1 MDRTASKEAGN
12 GNGLEGRKRVFGKG
26 RNKKDGEAGAVT
38 VFLIL
43 ILAVMFGF
51 IAVFIDYARIAA
63 LHVQTERLA
72 HAAVRS
78 VMSAYDPALQKEYG
92 LFAYGE
98 SSGEQVMAKVLNDS
112 VKRTPRAGSL
122 PLMNTKLDSS
132 SLQLERELGKYPI
145 FNEQI
150 REEMKYKAPVD
161 FTFEVLEKL
170 KPLSQNMKEASH
182 TVDLLKRLQKL
193 YDKREAKLDDM
204 LDKQRQA
211 GAHMET
217 VRKRIIKQ
225 RGVYMPNLYIW
236 DPLEVVADIASQYK
250 HYVHVYE
257 DNQQSVDDVKIMQ
270 MQKYTRKAGSALDHL
285 QQAMA
290 QAGEEHDK
298 LLLEA
303 KEPLNEARQI
313 NEEMRKVI
321 AQYKQ
326 RAANAGYDE
335 VSAAPTPSGGG
346 SISDPAVGSARQRAE
361 DLLIPDKE
369 FKQWEEAIEQQRT
382 VINTVNNRLTGMI
395 RTLSYYSD
403 PFLNADMLKQEV
415 ASTLKEVDKYLNAYV
430 WPGNAN
436 LLDGEAKVMDT
447 RRGPDKE
454 RKEMEKKAKNKL
466 KQAYQVIEM
475 LSKGT
480 QSAEQFKE
488 LEQYYDESISF
499 NQSASSASVSADLSY
514 DTYEA
519 AGASMDSM
527 DGLYGAASGLLTQLG
542 DEFYQNEY
550 ALSYFHHVDFSRF
563 GGLAS
568 SGGNAAQILGDQLEL
583 NNQEVEYILYGFH
596 NPTGNLASAYGEI
609 FAMRLAIRTM
619 EGLVKNSS
627 KGNPLVVLAAALLY
641 GVEKAIEDMNMLAQ
655 KGYVPLSDFL
665 KFRMTYKDHLR
676 LFLMLHSNNERKMSR
691 MLALIRLNTDVNPA
705 ERQTYARGEVRNG
718 MQLWF
723 LPGVMKM
730 LGTASKKGESIE
742 GSVYYVTK
750 TAHFSY

>member
-1 MDRTASKEAGN
+1 M
-12 GNGLEGRKRVFGKG
+12 FGKG
-26 RNKKDGEAGAVT
+26 HNIKDGESGAVT

-63 LHVQTERLA
+63 LHVQTERLT

-78 VMSAYDPALQKEYG
+78 VMSAYDPTLQQEYG

-98 SSGEQVMAKVLNDS
+98 GGGEQIMVKVLNDS
-112 VKRTPRAGSL
+112 ARRTARAETL
-122 PLMNTKLDSS
+122 PLMNMKLDSS
-132 SLQLERELGKYPI
+132 SLQMERELGKYAI

-193 YDKREAKLDDM
+193 YDRREAKLDDM
-204 LDKQRQA
+204 LEKQRKA
-211 GAHMET
+211 GAYMEE

-225 RGVYMPNLYIW
+225 RGTYMPNQYIW
-236 DPLEVVADIASQYK
+236 DPLEVVADIAAQYK

-257 DNQQSVDDVKIMQ
+257 DNKKSVDDVKIMQ
-270 MQKYTRKAGSALDHL
+270 MEKYARRARAALDRL
-285 QQAMA
+285 RQIMV

-303 KEPLNEARQI
+303 KEPLNEAQQI

-335 VSAAPTPSGGG
+335 VSAAPTPSGAG
-346 SISDPAVGSARQRAE
+346 SNADPSVGSARQKAE

-369 FKQWEEAIEQQRT
+369 FEQWEAEIEKQRT
-382 VINTVNNRLTGMI
+382 SINTANNKITSMM
-395 RTLSYYSD
+395 RTLSFYTD

-415 ASTLKEVDKYLNAYV
+415 ASTLKEIDKYLSAYA
-430 WPGNAN
+430 WTGPAN
-436 LLDGEAKVMDT
+436 VLDGEAQMMDT

-454 RKEMEKKAKNKL
+454 RKKMEKEAKNKL
-466 KQAYQVIEM
+466 KQAYRIIEV
-475 LSKGT
+475 LSKGK
-480 QSAEQFKE
+480 QSAEQFQN
-488 LEQYYDESISF
+488 LERYYNESISF
-499 NQSASSASVSADLSY
+499 NQSTSSPSVSADLPY
-514 DTYEA
+514 DTYDA

-527 DGLYGAASGLLTQLG
+527 DGLYGSASNLLTQLG

-563 GGLAS
+563 GSLAG
-568 SGGNAAQILGDQLEL
+568 SGGNVGNAAQILGDQLEV

-641 GVEKAIEDMNMLAQ
+641 GVEKAIEDMIMLAQ
-655 KGYVPLSDFL
+655 KGDVPLSDFL

-705 ERQTYARGEVRNG
+705 ERQTYATGEVRNG
-718 MQLWF
+718 MRLWF

-730 LGTASKKGESIE
+730 LGTASKEGESIK

>member
-1 MDRTASKEAGN
+1 M
-12 GNGLEGRKRVFGKG
+12 FGKG
-26 RNKKDGEAGAVT
+26 HNTKDRESGAVT

-63 LHVQTERLA
+63 LHVQTERLT

-78 VMSAYDPALQKEYG
+78 VMSAYDPTLQQEYG

-98 SSGEQVMAKVLNDS
+98 GGGEQIMVKVLNDS
-112 VKRTPRAGSL
+112 ARRTAHADTL

-132 SLQLERELGKYPI
+132 SLQMERELGKYAI

-193 YDKREAKLDDM
+193 YDRREAQLDDM
-204 LDKQRQA
+204 LEKQRKA
-211 GAHMET
+211 GAYMEE

-225 RGVYMPNLYIW
+225 RGTYMPSQYIW
-236 DPLEVVADIASQYK
+236 DPLEVVADIAAQYK

-257 DNQQSVDDVKIMQ
+257 DNKKSVDDVKIMQ
-270 MQKYTRKAGSALDHL
+270 MEKYARRARAALDRL
-285 QQAMA
+285 RQIMV

-335 VSAAPTPSGGG
+335 VSAAPTPSGAG
-346 SISDPAVGSARQRAE
+346 SNADPSVGSARQKAE

-369 FKQWEEAIEQQRT
+369 FEQWEAEIEKQRT
-382 VINTVNNRLTGMI
+382 STNTANNRITSMMH
-395 RTLSYYSD
+395 TLSFYTD

-415 ASTLKEVDKYLNAYV
+415 ASTLKEIDKYLNAYA
-430 WPGNAN
+430 WAGPAN
-436 LLDGEAKVMDT
+436 VLDGEVKMMDT

-454 RKEMEKKAKNKL
+454 RKKMEKEAKNKL
-466 KQAYQVIEM
+466 KQAYRIIEV
-475 LSKGT
+475 LSKGK
-480 QSAEQFKE
+480 EQFQN
-488 LEQYYDESISF
+488 LERYYNESISF
-499 NQSASSASVSADLSY
+499 NQSTSSSSVSADLPY
-514 DTYEA
+514 DTYDA

-527 DGLYGAASGLLTQLG
+527 DGLYGSASNLLTQLG

-563 GGLAS
+563 GSLAG
-568 SGGNAAQILGDQLEL
+568 SGGNVGNASQILGDQLEV

-641 GVEKAIEDMNMLAQ
+641 GVEKAIEDMIMLAQ
-655 KGYVPLSDFL
+655 KGDVPLSDFL

-705 ERQTYARGEVRNG
+705 ERQTYATGEVKNG
-718 MQLWF
+718 MRLWF

-730 LGTASKKGESIE
+730 LGTASKEGESIK

>member
-1 MDRTASKEAGN
+1 M
-12 GNGLEGRKRVFGKG
+12 FGKG
-26 RNKKDGEAGAVT
+26 RRNAKDGESGAVT

-63 LHVQTERLA
+63 LHVQTERLT

-78 VMSAYDPALQKEYG
+78 VMSAYDPALQQDYG

-98 SSGEQVMAKVLNDS
+98 SSGEQIMVKVLNDS
-112 VKRTPRAGSL
+112 AKRTSRADTL

-132 SLQLERELGKYPI
+132 SLHMERELGKYAI

-161 FTFEVLEKL
+161 FTVEVLEKL

-193 YDKREAKLDDM
+193 YDKREARLDDM
-204 LDKQRQA
+204 LEKQREA
-211 GAHMET
+211 GAYMEE

-225 RGVYMPNLYIW
+225 RGAYIPNQYIW
-236 DPLEVVADIASQYK
+236 DSLEVVADIAAQYK

-257 DNQQSVDDVKIMQ
+257 DNKLSVDDVKIMQ
-270 MQKYTRKAGSALDHL
+270 MQEYARRARSALDRL
-285 QQAMA
+285 SQAMTKI
-290 QAGEEHDK
+290 GEEHDK
-298 LLLEA
+298 LLVEA

-313 NEEMRKVI
+313 NEEMRQVI

-335 VSAAPTPSGGG
+335 VSAAPTPSGG
-346 SISDPAVGSARQRAE
+346 SSSADPSVGSARQKAD

-369 FKQWEEAIEQQRT
+369 FDQMEATIEKQRT
-382 VINTVNNRLTGMI
+382 AIHTINNRLTSMI
-395 RTLSYYSD
+395 RTLSFYTD
-403 PFLNADMLKQEV
+403 PNLNADMFRQEV
-415 ASTLKEVDKYLNAYV
+415 ISTLKEMDKYLNAYAWSGPSNV
-430 WPGNAN
+430 
-436 LLDGEAKVMDT
+436 LDDEARAMDT

-454 RKEMEKKAKNKL
+454 RKKMEKEAKNKL
-466 KQAYQVIEM
+466 KQAYRIIEM

-480 QSAEQFKE
+480 QSAGQFQK
-488 LEQYYDESISF
+488 LEQYYNESISF
-499 NQSASSASVSADLSY
+499 NQSASSPSVSADLFY
-514 DTYEA
+514 DTYDA

-542 DEFYQNEY
+542 DEFFQNEY
-550 ALSYFHHVDFSRF
+550 ALSYFNHVDFSRF
-563 GGLAS
+563 GSLAG
-568 SGGNAAQILGDQLEL
+568 SGGSVGNASQILGDQLEL

-641 GVEKAIEDMNMLAQ
+641 GVEKAIEDMIMLAQ

-676 LFLMLHSNNERKMSR
+676 LFLMIHSNNERKMSR

-705 ERQTYARGEVRNG
+705 ERQTYARGEVKNG
-718 MQLWF
+718 MRLLF

-730 LGTASKKGESIE
+730 LGTASEEGESIK

>member
-1 MDRTASKEAGN
+1 MF
-12 GNGLEGRKRVFGKG
+12 GRG
-26 RNKKDGEAGAVT
+26 RNAKDGESGAVT

-63 LHVQTERLA
+63 LHVQTERLT

-78 VMSAYDPALQKEYG
+78 VMSAYDPTLQQDYG

-98 SSGEQVMAKVLNDS
+98 SSGEQIMVKVLNDS
-112 VKRTPRAGSL
+112 AKRTSRADTL
-122 PLMNTKLDSS
+122 PLMNMKLESS
-132 SLQLERELGKYPI
+132 SLHMERELGKYAI

-161 FTFEVLEKL
+161 FTVEVLEKL

-204 LDKQRQA
+204 LEKQREA
-211 GAHMET
+211 GAYMEE

-225 RGVYMPNLYIW
+225 RGAYIPNQYIW
-236 DPLEVVADIASQYK
+236 DSLEVVADIAAQYK

-257 DNQQSVDDVKIMQ
+257 DNKKSVDDVKIMQ
-270 MQKYTRKAGSALDHL
+270 IEKYASRARLALDRL
-285 QQAMA
+285 GQAMTKV
-290 QAGEEHDK
+290 GKEHDE
-298 LLLEA
+298 LLVEA

-313 NEEMRKVI
+313 NEEMRQVI

-335 VSAAPTPSGGG
+335 VSAAPTPSGG
-346 SISDPAVGSARQRAE
+346 SSSADPSVGSARQKAD

-369 FKQWEEAIEQQRT
+369 FDQMEATIEKQRT
-382 VINTVNNRLTGMI
+382 AIHTVNNRLTSVI
-395 RTLSYYSD
+395 RTLSFYTD
-403 PFLNADMLKQEV
+403 PNFNTDMFRQEV
-415 ASTLKEVDKYLNAYV
+415 ISTLKEMDQYLNAYAWSGPSNV
-430 WPGNAN
+430 
-436 LLDGEAKVMDT
+436 LDDEARAMDT

-454 RKEMEKKAKNKL
+454 RKKMEKEAKNKL
-466 KQAYQVIEM
+466 KQAYRIIEM

-480 QSAEQFKE
+480 QGAGQFQK

-499 NQSASSASVSADLSY
+499 NQSASSPSVSADLSY
-514 DTYEA
+514 DTYDA

-527 DGLYGAASGLLTQLG
+527 DGLYGAASGLLTQMG
-542 DEFYQNEY
+542 DEFFQNEY
-550 ALSYFHHVDFSRF
+550 ALSYFNHVDFSRF
-563 GGLAS
+563 GSLAG
-568 SGGNAAQILGDQLEL
+568 SGRSVGNAAQILGDQLEL

-641 GVEKAIEDMNMLAQ
+641 GVEKAIEDMIMLAQ

-705 ERQTYARGEVRNG
+705 ERQTYARGEVKNG
-718 MQLWF
+718 MRLLF

-730 LGTASKKGESIE
+730 LGTASEEGESIK

>member
-1 MDRTASKEAGN
+1 MF
-12 GNGLEGRKRVFGKG
+12 GRG
-26 RNKKDGEAGAVT
+26 RNAKDGESGAVT

-63 LHVQTERLA
+63 LHVQTERLT

-78 VMSAYDPALQKEYG
+78 VMSAYDPTLQQDYG

-98 SSGEQVMAKVLNDS
+98 SSGEQIMVKVLNDS
-112 VKRTPRAGSL
+112 AKRTSRADTL
-122 PLMNTKLDSS
+122 PLMNMKLESS
-132 SLQLERELGKYPI
+132 SLHMERELGKYAI

-161 FTFEVLEKL
+161 FTVEVLEKL

-204 LDKQRQA
+204 LEKQREA
-211 GAHMET
+211 GAYMEE

-225 RGVYMPNLYIW
+225 RGAYIPNQYIW
-236 DPLEVVADIASQYK
+236 DSLEVVADIAAQYK

-257 DNQQSVDDVKIMQ
+257 DNKKSVDDVKIMQ
-270 MQKYTRKAGSALDHL
+270 IEKYASRARLALDRL
-285 QQAMA
+285 GQAMTKV
-290 QAGEEHDK
+290 GKEHDE
-298 LLLEA
+298 LLVEA

-313 NEEMRKVI
+313 NEEMRQVI

-335 VSAAPTPSGGG
+335 VSAAPTPSGG
-346 SISDPAVGSARQRAE
+346 SSSADPSVGSARQKAD

-369 FKQWEEAIEQQRT
+369 FDQMETTIEKQRT
-382 VINTVNNRLTGMI
+382 AIHTVNNRLTSMI
-395 RTLSYYSD
+395 RTLSFYTD
-403 PFLNADMLKQEV
+403 PNFNTDMFRQEV
-415 ASTLKEVDKYLNAYV
+415 ISTLKEMDQYLNAYAWSGPSNV
-430 WPGNAN
+430 
-436 LLDGEAKVMDT
+436 LDDEARAMDT

-454 RKEMEKKAKNKL
+454 RKKMEKEAKNKL
-466 KQAYQVIEM
+466 KQAYRIIEM

-480 QSAEQFKE
+480 QGAGQFQK

-499 NQSASSASVSADLSY
+499 NQSASSPSVSADLSY
-514 DTYEA
+514 DTYDA

-527 DGLYGAASGLLTQLG
+527 DGLYGAASGLLTQMG
-542 DEFYQNEY
+542 DEFFQNEY
-550 ALSYFHHVDFSRF
+550 ALSYFNHVDFSRF
-563 GGLAS
+563 GSLAG
-568 SGGNAAQILGDQLEL
+568 SGRSVGNAAQILGDQLEL

-641 GVEKAIEDMNMLAQ
+641 GVEKAIEDMIMLAQ

-705 ERQTYARGEVRNG
+705 ERQTYARGEVKNG
-718 MQLWF
+718 MRLLF

-730 LGTASKKGESIE
+730 LGTASEEGESIK

>member
-1 MDRTASKEAGN
+1 M
-12 GNGLEGRKRVFGKG
+12 FGKG
-26 RNKKDGEAGAVT
+26 RNTRDRELGAVT

-63 LHVQTERLA
+63 LHVQTERLT

-78 VMSAYDPALQKEYG
+78 VMSAYDPVLQQEYG

-98 SSGEQVMAKVLNDS
+98 SDGQQIMVKVLNDS
-112 VKRTPRAGSL
+112 AKRTTRAETL

-132 SLQLERELGKYPI
+132 SLQMERELGKYSI

-193 YDKREAKLDDM
+193 YDQREAKLDDM
-204 LDKQRQA
+204 LAKQREA
-211 GAHMET
+211 GAHMEE

-225 RGVYMPNLYIW
+225 QGVYIPNQYIW
-236 DPLEVVADIASQYK
+236 DPLEVVADIAAQYK

-257 DNQQSVDDVKIMQ
+257 DNQKSVDDVKIMQ
-270 MQKYTRKAGSALDHL
+270 MEKYSRRARPALDRL
-285 QQAMA
+285 RQAMV

-298 LLLEA
+298 LLMEA

-321 AQYKQ
+321 VQYKQ

-346 SISDPAVGSARQRAE
+346 SNADPSVGSARQKAE

-369 FKQWEEAIEQQRT
+369 FEQWEVEIEKQRT
-382 VINTVNNRLTGMI
+382 AINTVNSRLTAMM
-395 RTLSYYSD
+395 RTLSFYTD

-415 ASTLKEVDKYLNAYV
+415 ASALKEMDKYLNAYLWSGATNV
-430 WPGNAN
+430 
-436 LLDGEAKVMDT
+436 LDSEARILDT

-454 RKEMEKKAKNKL
+454 RKKMEKEAKNKL
-466 KQAYQVIEM
+466 KQAYRIIEV
-475 LSKGT
+475 LSKGK
-480 QSAEQFKE
+480 QSAEQFQK
-488 LEQYYDESISF
+488 LEQYYSESIAF
-499 NQSASSASVSADLSY
+499 NQSTSGSSVTADLSY
-514 DTYEA
+514 DTYDA

-563 GGLAS
+563 GSLAG
-568 SGGNAAQILGDQLEL
+568 SGANVGNAAQVLGDQLEVS
-583 NNQEVEYILYGFH
+583 NQEVEYILYGFH

-641 GVEKAIEDMNMLAQ
+641 GVEKAIEDMIMLAQ

-705 ERQTYARGEVRNG
+705 ERPTYAEGEVKNG
-718 MQLWF
+718 MRLWF
-723 LPGVMKM
+723 LPGVMRM
-730 LGTASKKGESIE
+730 LGTASKEGESIK

>member
-1 MDRTASKEAGN
+1 M
-12 GNGLEGRKRVFGKG
+12 FGKK
-26 RNKKDGEAGAVT
+26 RNTKDRESGAVT

-63 LHVQTERLA
+63 LHVQTERLT

-78 VMSAYDPALQKEYG
+78 VMSAYDPVLQQEYG

-98 SSGEQVMAKVLNDS
+98 SDGQQIMVKVLNDS
-112 VKRTPRAGSL
+112 TKRTARAETL

-132 SLQLERELGKYPI
+132 SLQMERELGKYSI

-193 YDKREAKLDDM
+193 YDQREAKLDDM
-204 LDKQRQA
+204 LAKQREA
-211 GAHMET
+211 GARMEE

-225 RGVYMPNLYIW
+225 QGAYIPNQYIW
-236 DPLEVVADIASQYK
+236 DSLEVVADIAAQYK

-257 DNQQSVDDVKIMQ
+257 DNKKSVDDVKIMQ
-270 MQKYTRKAGSALDHL
+270 MEKYSRRARSALDRL
-285 QQAMA
+285 RQAMV

-335 VSAAPTPSGGG
+335 VSAAPTPSGEG
-346 SISDPAVGSARQRAE
+346 SNADPSVGSARQKAE

-369 FKQWEEAIEQQRT
+369 FEQWEAEIEKQRT
-382 VINTVNNRLTGMI
+382 AINTVNNRLTGMM
-395 RTLSYYSD
+395 RTLSFYTD

-415 ASTLKEVDKYLNAYV
+415 ASALKEIDKYLNAYV
-430 WPGNAN
+430 WPGAAN
-436 LLDGEAKVMDT
+436 VLDSEARMLDT

-454 RKEMEKKAKNKL
+454 RKKMEKEAKNKL
-466 KQAYQVIEM
+466 KQAYRIIEV
-475 LSKGT
+475 LSKGK
-480 QSAEQFKE
+480 QSAEQFQK
-488 LEQYYDESISF
+488 LEQYYSESIAF
-499 NQSASSASVSADLSY
+499 NQSTSGPSVTADLSY
-514 DTYEA
+514 DTYDA

-563 GGLAS
+563 GSLVG
-568 SGGNAAQILGDQLEL
+568 SGANVGNAAQVLGDQLEVS
-583 NNQEVEYILYGFH
+583 NQEVEYILYGFH

-609 FAMRLAIRTM
+609 FTMRLAIRTM

-641 GVEKAIEDMNMLAQ
+641 GVEKAIEDMIMLAQ

-676 LFLMLHSNNERKMSR
+676 LFLMLHSDNERKMSR

-705 ERQTYARGEVRNG
+705 ERQTYAKGEVKNG
-718 MQLWF
+718 MRLWF
-723 LPGVMKM
+723 LPGVMGM
-730 LGTASKKGESIE
+730 LGTASKEGESIK

>member
-1 MDRTASKEAGN
+1 M
-12 GNGLEGRKRVFGKG
+12 FGKG
-26 RNKKDGEAGAVT
+26 RNIKVSESGAVT

-78 VMSAYDPALQKEYG
+78 VMSAYDPVLQQEYG

-98 SSGEQVMAKVLNDS
+98 SGGEQIMVKVLNDS
-112 VKRTPRAGSL
+112 AKRTARAETL

-132 SLQLERELGKYPI
+132 SLQMERELGKYAI

-193 YDKREAKLDDM
+193 YDQREAGLDDM
-204 LDKQRQA
+204 LAKQREA
-211 GAHMET
+211 GARIEEI
-217 VRKRIIKQ
+217 RNRIIRQ
-225 RGVYMPNLYIW
+225 QDSDIPNQYIW
-236 DPLEVVADIASQYK
+236 DPLEVAADIAAQYK
-250 HYVHVYE
+250 HYVHVYK
-257 DNQQSVDDVKIMQ
+257 DNKKSVDDVKMMQ
-270 MQKYTRKAGSALDHL
+270 MEKYSRRAKSALDRL
-285 QQAMA
+285 RQAMV

-303 KEPLNEARQI
+303 KEPLNAARQI

-321 AQYKQ
+321 TQFKQ

-335 VSAAPTPSGGG
+335 VSAAPIPGGGG
-346 SISDPAVGSARQRAE
+346 SNADSSVGSARQKAE

-369 FKQWEEAIEQQRT
+369 FEQWGEEIEKQQTAID
-382 VINTVNNRLTGMI
+382 TVNNILERMM
-395 RTLSYYSD
+395 RTLSFYTD
-403 PFLNADMLKQEV
+403 PFLNADMLKQGV
-415 ASTLKEVDKYLNAYV
+415 ASALKEMDKYLNAYV
-430 WPGNAN
+430 WSGAAN
-436 LLDGEAKVMDT
+436 VLDSEAKMMDT

-454 RKEMEKKAKNKL
+454 RKKMEKEAKNKL
-466 KQAYQVIEM
+466 KQAYQIIEL
-475 LSKGT
+475 LSKGK
-480 QSAEQFKE
+480 QSAEKFQK
-488 LEQYYDESISF
+488 LEQYYDESIAF
-499 NQSASSASVSADLSY
+499 NQSTSSPSVSADLSY
-514 DTYEA
+514 DTYDA

-527 DGLYGAASGLLTQLG
+527 DGLYRAASDLLTQLG
-542 DEFYQNEY
+542 DEFYQNVY
-550 ALSYFHHVDFSRF
+550 ALSYYHHVDFSRF
-563 GGLAS
+563 GRLAG
-568 SGGNAAQILGDQLEL
+568 SGTNVGNAARILGDQLEV

-596 NPTGNLASAYGEI
+596 NPTGNLASAYSEI

-641 GVEKAIEDMNMLAQ
+641 GVEKAMEDMIMLAQ

-665 KFRMTYKDHLR
+665 EFRMTYKDHLR
-676 LFLMLHSNNERKMSR
+676 LFLMLHSYNERKMSR

-705 ERQTYARGEVRNG
+705 ERQTYAKGKVRNG
-718 MQLWF
+718 MRLWF

-730 LGTASKKGESIE
+730 LGTASKEGESIK

>member
-1 MDRTASKEAGN
+1 M
-12 GNGLEGRKRVFGKG
+12 FGKG
-26 RNKKDGEAGAVT
+26 RNAQDGESGAVT

-63 LHVQTERLA
+63 LHVQTERLT

-78 VMSAYDPALQKEYG
+78 VMSAYDPALQQDYG

-98 SSGEQVMAKVLNDS
+98 SSGEQIMVKVLNDS
-112 VKRTPRAGSL
+112 AKRTPRADTL

-132 SLQLERELGKYPI
+132 SLHMERELGKYAI

-161 FTFEVLEKL
+161 FTVEVLEKL

-204 LDKQRQA
+204 LEKQREA
-211 GAHMET
+211 GANMEE

-225 RGVYMPNLYIW
+225 RGAYIPNQYIW
-236 DPLEVVADIASQYK
+236 DSLEVVADIAAQYK

-257 DNQQSVDDVKIMQ
+257 DNKKSVDDVKIMQ
-270 MQKYTRKAGSALDHL
+270 MEKYARRARSALDRL
-285 QQAMA
+285 GQAMTK
-290 QAGEEHDK
+290 AGKEHDE
-298 LLLEA
+298 LLVEA

-313 NEEMRKVI
+313 NEEMRQVI

-335 VSAAPTPSGGG
+335 VSAAPTPSGG
-346 SISDPAVGSARQRAE
+346 SSSADPSVGSARQKAD

-369 FKQWEEAIEQQRT
+369 FDQMEATIEKQRT
-382 VINTVNNRLTGMI
+382 AIHTVNNRLTSMI
-395 RTLSYYSD
+395 RTLSFYTD
-403 PFLNADMLKQEV
+403 PNLNTDMFRQEV
-415 ASTLKEVDKYLNAYV
+415 ISTLKEMDQYLNVYAWSGPSNV
-430 WPGNAN
+430 LN
-436 LLDGEAKVMDT
+436 DEARAMDT

-454 RKEMEKKAKNKL
+454 RKKMEKEAKSKL
-466 KQAYQVIEM
+466 KQAYQIIEM

-480 QSAEQFKE
+480 QSAGPFQK
-488 LEQYYDESISF
+488 LEQYYNESISF
-499 NQSASSASVSADLSY
+499 NQSASSPSVSADLSY
-514 DTYEA
+514 DTYDA

-542 DEFYQNEY
+542 DEFFQNEY
-550 ALSYFHHVDFSRF
+550 ALSYFNHVDFSRF
-563 GGLAS
+563 GSLAG
-568 SGGNAAQILGDQLEL
+568 SGGRVGNTAQILGDQLEL

-627 KGNPLVVLAAALLY
+627 KGNPLVVLAAAVLY
-641 GVEKAIEDMNMLAQ
+641 GVEKAIEDMIMLAQ

-705 ERQTYARGEVRNG
+705 ERQTYARGEVKNG
-718 MQLWF
+718 MKLLF

-730 LGTASKKGESIE
+730 LGLASEEGESIK

>member
-1 MDRTASKEAGN
+1 MF
-12 GNGLEGRKRVFGKG
+12 GRG
-26 RNKKDGEAGAVT
+26 RNAKDGESGAVT

-63 LHVQTERLA
+63 LHVQTERLT

-78 VMSAYDPALQKEYG
+78 VMSAYDPTLQQDYG

-98 SSGEQVMAKVLNDS
+98 SSGEQIMVKVLNDS
-112 VKRTPRAGSL
+112 AKRTSRADTL
-122 PLMNTKLDSS
+122 PLMNMKLESS
-132 SLQLERELGKYPI
+132 SLHMERELGKYAI

-150 REEMKYKAPVD
+150 REEMKYKAPVV
-161 FTFEVLEKL
+161 FTVEVLEKL

-204 LDKQRQA
+204 LEKQREA
-211 GAHMET
+211 GAYMEE

-225 RGVYMPNLYIW
+225 RGAYIPNQYIW
-236 DPLEVVADIASQYK
+236 DSLEVVADIAAQYK

-257 DNQQSVDDVKIMQ
+257 DNKKSVDDVKIMQ
-270 MQKYTRKAGSALDHL
+270 IEKYARRARLALDRL
-285 QQAMA
+285 GQAMTKV
-290 QAGEEHDK
+290 GKEHDE
-298 LLLEA
+298 LLVEA

-313 NEEMRKVI
+313 NEEMRQVI

-335 VSAAPTPSGGG
+335 VSAAPTPSGG
-346 SISDPAVGSARQRAE
+346 SSSADPSVGSARQKAD

-369 FKQWEEAIEQQRT
+369 FDQMEATIEKQRT
-382 VINTVNNRLTGMI
+382 AIHTVNNRLTSMI
-395 RTLSYYSD
+395 RTLSFYTD
-403 PFLNADMLKQEV
+403 PNFNTDMFRQEV
-415 ASTLKEVDKYLNAYV
+415 ISTLKEMDQYLNAYAWSGPSNV
-430 WPGNAN
+430 
-436 LLDGEAKVMDT
+436 LDDEARAMDT

-454 RKEMEKKAKNKL
+454 RKKMEKEAKNKL
-466 KQAYQVIEM
+466 KQAYRIIEM

-480 QSAEQFKE
+480 QGAGQFQK

-499 NQSASSASVSADLSY
+499 NQSASSPSVSADLSY
-514 DTYEA
+514 DTYDA

-527 DGLYGAASGLLTQLG
+527 DGLYGAASGLLTQMG
-542 DEFYQNEY
+542 DEFFQNEY
-550 ALSYFHHVDFSRF
+550 ALSYFNHVDFSRF
-563 GGLAS
+563 GSLAG
-568 SGGNAAQILGDQLEL
+568 SGRSVGNAAQILGDQLEL

-641 GVEKAIEDMNMLAQ
+641 GVEKAIEDMIMLAQ

-705 ERQTYARGEVRNG
+705 ERQTYARGEVKNG
-718 MQLWF
+718 MRLLF

-730 LGTASKKGESIE
+730 LGTASEEGESIK

>member
-1 MDRTASKEAGN
+1 M
-12 GNGLEGRKRVFGKG
+12 FGK
-26 RNKKDGEAGAVT
+26 RHNTKDGESGAVT

-63 LHVQTERLA
+63 LHVQTERLT

-78 VMSAYDPALQKEYG
+78 VMSAYDPTLQQEYG

-98 SSGEQVMAKVLNDS
+98 GGGEQIMVKVLNDS
-112 VKRTPRAGSL
+112 ARRTARTETL
-122 PLMNTKLDSS
+122 PLMNMKLDSS
-132 SLQLERELGKYPI
+132 SLQMERELGKYAI

-193 YDKREAKLDDM
+193 YDRREAKLDDM
-204 LDKQRQA
+204 LEKQRKA
-211 GAHMET
+211 GAYMEE

-225 RGVYMPNLYIW
+225 RGTYMPNQYIW
-236 DPLEVVADIASQYK
+236 DPLEVVADIAAQYK

-257 DNQQSVDDVKIMQ
+257 DNKKSVDDVKIMQ
-270 MQKYTRKAGSALDHL
+270 MEKYARRARASLDRL
-285 QQAMA
+285 RQIMV

-303 KEPLNEARQI
+303 KEPLSEARQI

-335 VSAAPTPSGGG
+335 VSAAPTPSGAG
-346 SISDPAVGSARQRAE
+346 SNADPSVGSARQKAE
-361 DLLIPDKE
+361 DLLISDKE
-369 FKQWEEAIEQQRT
+369 FEQWEAEIEKQRT
-382 VINTVNNRLTGMI
+382 STNTANNRITSMM
-395 RTLSYYSD
+395 RTLSFYTD

-415 ASTLKEVDKYLNAYV
+415 ASTLKEIDKYLNAYA
-430 WPGNAN
+430 WAGPAN
-436 LLDGEAKVMDT
+436 VLDGEVKMMDT

-454 RKEMEKKAKNKL
+454 RKKMEKEAKNKL
-466 KQAYQVIEM
+466 KQAYRIIEV
-475 LSKGT
+475 LSKGK
-480 QSAEQFKE
+480 EQFQN
-488 LEQYYDESISF
+488 LERYYNESISF
-499 NQSASSASVSADLSY
+499 NQSTSSSSVSADLPY
-514 DTYEA
+514 DTYDA

-527 DGLYGAASGLLTQLG
+527 DGLYGSASNLLTQLG

-563 GGLAS
+563 GSLAG
-568 SGGNAAQILGDQLEL
+568 SGGNVGNAAQILGDQLEV

-641 GVEKAIEDMNMLAQ
+641 GVEKAIEDMIMLAQ
-655 KGYVPLSDFL
+655 KGDVPLSDFL

-705 ERQTYARGEVRNG
+705 ERQTYATGEVKNG
-718 MQLWF
+718 MRLCF

-730 LGTASKKGESIE
+730 LGTASKEGESLK

>member
-1 MDRTASKEAGN
+1 M
-12 GNGLEGRKRVFGKG
+12 FGKG
-26 RNKKDGEAGAVT
+26 RNAKDGESGAVT

-43 ILAVMFGF
+43 IMAVMFGF

-63 LHVQTERLA
+63 LHVQTERLT

-78 VMSAYDPALQKEYG
+78 VMSAYDPTLQQDYG

-98 SSGEQVMAKVLNDS
+98 SSGEEIMVKVLNDS
-112 VKRTPRAGSL
+112 AKRTPRADTL
-122 PLMNTKLDSS
+122 PLMTTKLDSS
-132 SLQLERELGKYPI
+132 SLHMERELGRYAI

-161 FTFEVLEKL
+161 FTVEVLEKL

-204 LDKQRQA
+204 LEKQREA
-211 GAHMET
+211 GAYMEE

-225 RGVYMPNLYIW
+225 RGAYIPNQYIW
-236 DPLEVVADIASQYK
+236 DSLEVVADIAAQYK

-257 DNQQSVDDVKIMQ
+257 DNKKSVDDVKIMQ
-270 MQKYTRKAGSALDHL
+270 IEKYARRARSALDRL
-285 QQAMA
+285 GQAMTNI
-290 QAGEEHDK
+290 GEEHDE
-298 LLLEA
+298 LLVEA

-313 NEEMRKVI
+313 NEEMRQVI

-335 VSAAPTPSGGG
+335 VSSAPTPSGGT
-346 SISDPAVGSARQRAE
+346 SSADPSVGSARQEAD

-369 FKQWEEAIEQQRT
+369 FDQMEATIEEQRT
-382 VINTVNNRLTGMI
+382 AIHTVNNRLTSMI
-395 RTLSYYSD
+395 RTLSFYTD
-403 PFLNADMLKQEV
+403 PNLNTDMFRQEV
-415 ASTLKEVDKYLNAYV
+415 ISTLKEMDKYLNAYAWSGPSNV
-430 WPGNAN
+430 
-436 LLDGEAKVMDT
+436 LDDEARTMDM
-447 RRGPDKE
+447 RRGSDKE
-454 RKEMEKKAKNKL
+454 RKKMEKEAKNKL
-466 KQAYQVIEM
+466 KQAYKIIEM

-480 QSAEQFKE
+480 QGAGQFQK
-488 LEQYYDESISF
+488 LEQYYNESISF
-499 NQSASSASVSADLSY
+499 NQSASSPSVSADLSY
-514 DTYEA
+514 DTYDA

-542 DEFYQNEY
+542 DEFFQNEY
-550 ALSYFHHVDFSRF
+550 ALSYFNHVNFSRF
-563 GGLAS
+563 GSLAG
-568 SGGNAAQILGDQLEL
+568 SGRSVGNAAQILGDQLEL

-641 GVEKAIEDMNMLAQ
+641 GVEKAIEDMIMLAQ

-705 ERQTYARGEVRNG
+705 ERQTYARGEVKNG
-718 MQLWF
+718 MRLLF

-730 LGTASKKGESIE
+730 LGLASEEGESIK

>member
-1 MDRTASKEAGN
+1 M
-12 GNGLEGRKRVFGKG
+12 FGKG
-26 RNKKDGEAGAVT
+26 RNTKDSELGAVT

-63 LHVQTERLA
+63 LHVQTERLT

-78 VMSAYDPALQKEYG
+78 VMSAYDPVLQQEYG

-98 SSGEQVMAKVLNDS
+98 SDGQQIMVKVLNDS
-112 VKRTPRAGSL
+112 AKRTARAQTL

-132 SLQLERELGKYPI
+132 SLQMERELGKYSI

-193 YDKREAKLDDM
+193 YDQREAKLDDM
-204 LDKQRQA
+204 LVKQREA
-211 GAHMET
+211 GARMEE

-225 RGVYMPNLYIW
+225 QGAYIPNQYIW
-236 DPLEVVADIASQYK
+236 DPLEVVADIAAQYK

-257 DNQQSVDDVKIMQ
+257 DNKKSVDDVKIMQ
-270 MQKYTRKAGSALDHL
+270 MEKYSRRAKSALDRL
-285 QQAMA
+285 RQAKV

-346 SISDPAVGSARQRAE
+346 SNADPLVGSARQKVE

-369 FKQWEEAIEQQRT
+369 FEQWEAEIEKQRAS
-382 VINTVNNRLTGMI
+382 INTVNNRLTGMM
-395 RTLSYYSD
+395 RALSFYTD
-403 PFLNADMLKQEV
+403 PFMNADMLKQEV
-415 ASTLKEVDKYLNAYV
+415 VSALKEMDKYLNAYV
-430 WPGNAN
+430 WSGAAN
-436 LLDGEAKVMDT
+436 VLDSEARMMDT

-454 RKEMEKKAKNKL
+454 RKKMEKEAKNKL
-466 KQAYQVIEM
+466 KHAYRIIEV
-475 LSKGT
+475 LSKGK
-480 QSAEQFKE
+480 QSAEQFQE
-488 LEQYYDESISF
+488 LEQYYNESIAF
-499 NQSASSASVSADLSY
+499 NQSTSSPSVTTDLSY

-550 ALSYFHHVDFSRF
+550 ALSYYHHVDFSRF
-563 GGLAS
+563 GSLAG
-568 SGGNAAQILGDQLEL
+568 SGANVGNAAQILGDQLEV

-627 KGNPLVVLAAALLY
+627 KGNPLVILAAALLY
-641 GVEKAIEDMNMLAQ
+641 GVEKAIEDMIMLAQ

-705 ERQTYARGEVRNG
+705 ERRTYAKGEVKNG
-718 MQLWF
+718 MRLWF

-730 LGTASKKGESIE
+730 LGTASKEGESIK

>member
-1 MDRTASKEAGN
+1 M
-12 GNGLEGRKRVFGKG
+12 FGKG
-26 RNKKDGEAGAVT
+26 RNTKDSESGAVT

-78 VMSAYDPALQKEYG
+78 VMSAYDPVLQQEYG

-98 SSGEQVMAKVLNDS
+98 GGGEQIMVKVLNDS
-112 VKRTPRAGSL
+112 AKRTARAQTL

-132 SLQLERELGKYPI
+132 SLQMERELGKYSI

-161 FTFEVLEKL
+161 FTLEVLEKL

-193 YDKREAKLDDM
+193 YDQREAKLDDM
-204 LDKQRQA
+204 LAKQREA
-211 GAHMET
+211 GARMEEI
-217 VRKRIIKQ
+217 RKRIIKQ
-225 RGVYMPNLYIW
+225 QGAYIPNQYIW
-236 DPLEVVADIASQYK
+236 DPLEVVADIAAQYK

-257 DNQQSVDDVKIMQ
+257 DNKKSVDDVKIMQ
-270 MQKYTRKAGSALDHL
+270 MEKYSRRARSALDRL
-285 QQAMA
+285 RQAKV
-290 QAGEEHDK
+290 QAEEEHDK

-303 KEPLNEARQI
+303 KEPLNEAQQI

-346 SISDPAVGSARQRAE
+346 SNADPLVGSARQKVG

-369 FKQWEEAIEQQRT
+369 FEQWEAEIEKQRAS
-382 VINTVNNRLTGMI
+382 INTANNRLTGMM
-395 RTLSYYSD
+395 RTLSFYTD

-415 ASTLKEVDKYLNAYV
+415 VSALKEMDKYLSAYV
-430 WPGNAN
+430 WSGAAN
-436 LLDGEAKVMDT
+436 VLDSEARMMDT

-454 RKEMEKKAKNKL
+454 RKKMEKEAKNKL
-466 KQAYQVIEM
+466 NQAYRIIEV
-475 LSKGT
+475 LSKGK
-480 QSAEQFKE
+480 QSAEQFQK
-488 LEQYYDESISF
+488 LERYYDESIAF
-499 NQSASSASVSADLSY
+499 NQSTSGSSVTADLSY
-514 DTYEA
+514 DTYDA

-527 DGLYGAASGLLTQLG
+527 DGLYRAASGLLTQLG

-550 ALSYFHHVDFSRF
+550 ALSYYHHVDFSRF
-563 GGLAS
+563 GSLAG
-568 SGGNAAQILGDQLEL
+568 SGANVGKAAQILGDQLEV

-641 GVEKAIEDMNMLAQ
+641 GVEKAIEDMIMLAQ

-705 ERQTYARGEVRNG
+705 ERQTYAKGEVKSG
-718 MQLWF
+718 MRLWF

-730 LGTASKKGESIE
+730 LGTASKEGESIK

>member
-1 MDRTASKEAGN
+1 
-12 GNGLEGRKRVFGKG
+12 VFGK
-26 RNKKDGEAGAVT
+26 RHNTKDGESGAVT

-63 LHVQTERLA
+63 LHVQTERLT

-78 VMSAYDPALQKEYG
+78 VMSAYDPTLQQEYG

-98 SSGEQVMAKVLNDS
+98 GGGEQIMVKVLNDS
-112 VKRTPRAGSL
+112 ARRTARAETL
-122 PLMNTKLDSS
+122 PLMNMKLDSS
-132 SLQLERELGKYPI
+132 SLQMERELGKYAI

-193 YDKREAKLDDM
+193 YDRREAKLDDM
-204 LDKQRQA
+204 LEKQRKA
-211 GAHMET
+211 GAYMEE

-225 RGVYMPNLYIW
+225 RGTYMPNQYIW
-236 DPLEVVADIASQYK
+236 DPLEVVADIAAQYK

-257 DNQQSVDDVKIMQ
+257 DNKKSVDDVKIMQ
-270 MQKYTRKAGSALDHL
+270 MEKYARRARAALDRL
-285 QQAMA
+285 RQIMV

-303 KEPLNEARQI
+303 KEPLSEARQI

-335 VSAAPTPSGGG
+335 VSAAPTPSGAG
-346 SISDPAVGSARQRAE
+346 SNADPSVGSARQKAE
-361 DLLIPDKE
+361 DLLISDKE
-369 FKQWEEAIEQQRT
+369 FEQWEAEIEKQRT
-382 VINTVNNRLTGMI
+382 SINTANNRITSMM
-395 RTLSYYSD
+395 RTLSFYTD

-415 ASTLKEVDKYLNAYV
+415 ASTLKEIDKYLNAYAWV
-430 WPGNAN
+430 GPAN
-436 LLDGEAKVMDT
+436 VLDGEAKMMDT

-454 RKEMEKKAKNKL
+454 RKKMEKEAKNKL
-466 KQAYQVIEM
+466 KQAYRIIEV
-475 LSKGT
+475 LSKSK
-480 QSAEQFKE
+480 QSAEQFQN
-488 LEQYYDESISF
+488 LERYYNESISF
-499 NQSASSASVSADLSY
+499 NQSTSSPSVSADLPY
-514 DTYEA
+514 DTYDA

-527 DGLYGAASGLLTQLG
+527 DGLYGSASNLLTQLG

-563 GGLAS
+563 GSLAG
-568 SGGNAAQILGDQLEL
+568 SGGNVGNSAQILGDQLEV

-641 GVEKAIEDMNMLAQ
+641 GVEKAIEDMIMLAQ
-655 KGYVPLSDFL
+655 KGDVPLSDFL

-705 ERQTYARGEVRNG
+705 ERQTYATGEVKNG
-718 MQLWF
+718 MRLWF

-730 LGTASKKGESIE
+730 LGTASKEGESIK

>member
-1 MDRTASKEAGN
+1 M
-12 GNGLEGRKRVFGKG
+12 FGKG
-26 RNKKDGEAGAVT
+26 HNTKDGESGAVT

-63 LHVQTERLA
+63 LHVQTERLT

-78 VMSAYDPALQKEYG
+78 VMSAYDPTLQQEYG

-98 SSGEQVMAKVLNDS
+98 GGGEQIMVKVLNDS
-112 VKRTPRAGSL
+112 ARRTARAETL
-122 PLMNTKLDSS
+122 PLMNMKLDSS
-132 SLQLERELGKYPI
+132 SLQMERELGKYAI

-193 YDKREAKLDDM
+193 YDRREAKLDDM
-204 LDKQRQA
+204 LEKQRKA
-211 GAHMET
+211 GAYMEE

-225 RGVYMPNLYIW
+225 SGTYMPNQYIW
-236 DPLEVVADIASQYK
+236 DPLEVVADIAAQYK

-257 DNQQSVDDVKIMQ
+257 DNKKSVDDVKIMQ
-270 MQKYTRKAGSALDHL
+270 MEKYARRARAALDRL
-285 QQAMA
+285 RQIMV

-303 KEPLNEARQI
+303 KEPLNEAQQI
-313 NEEMRKVI
+313 NEEMRKLI

-335 VSAAPTPSGGG
+335 VSAAPTPSGAC
-346 SISDPAVGSARQRAE
+346 SNADPSVGSARQKAE

-369 FKQWEEAIEQQRT
+369 FEQWEAEIEKQRT
-382 VINTVNNRLTGMI
+382 SINTANNRITSMM
-395 RTLSYYSD
+395 RMLSFYTD

-415 ASTLKEVDKYLNAYV
+415 ASTLKEIDKYLSAYA
-430 WPGNAN
+430 WTGPAN
-436 LLDGEAKVMDT
+436 VLDGEARTMDT

-454 RKEMEKKAKNKL
+454 RKKMEKEAKNKL
-466 KQAYQVIEM
+466 KQAYRIIEV
-475 LSKGT
+475 LSKGK
-480 QSAEQFKE
+480 QSAEHFRN
-488 LEQYYDESISF
+488 LEQYYNESISF
-499 NQSASSASVSADLSY
+499 NQSTSSPSVSADLPY
-514 DTYEA
+514 DTYDA

-527 DGLYGAASGLLTQLG
+527 DGLYGSASNLLTQLG

-563 GGLAS
+563 GSLAG
-568 SGGNAAQILGDQLEL
+568 SGGNVGNAAQILGDQLEV

-641 GVEKAIEDMNMLAQ
+641 GVEKAIEDMIMLAQ
-655 KGYVPLSDFL
+655 KGDVPLSDFL

-705 ERQTYARGEVRNG
+705 ERQTYATGEVKNG
-718 MQLWF
+718 MRLWF

-730 LGTASKKGESIE
+730 LGTASKEGESIK

>member
-1 MDRTASKEAGN
+1 M
-12 GNGLEGRKRVFGKG
+12 FGKG
-26 RNKKDGEAGAVT
+26 RNTKDSELGAVT

-63 LHVQTERLA
+63 LHVQTERLT

-78 VMSAYDPALQKEYG
+78 VMSAYDPVLQQEYG

-98 SSGEQVMAKVLNDS
+98 SDGQQIMDKVLNDS
-112 VKRTPRAGSL
+112 AKRTARAETL

-132 SLQLERELGKYPI
+132 SLQMERELGKYSI

-193 YDKREAKLDDM
+193 YDQREAKLDDM
-204 LDKQRQA
+204 LAKQREA
-211 GAHMET
+211 GARMEE

-225 RGVYMPNLYIW
+225 QGVYIPNQYIW
-236 DPLEVVADIASQYK
+236 DPLEVVADIAAQYK

-257 DNQQSVDDVKIMQ
+257 DNQKSVDDVKIMQ
-270 MQKYTRKAGSALDHL
+270 MEKYSRRARSALDRL
-285 QQAMA
+285 RQAMV

-303 KEPLNEARQI
+303 KEPLNETRQI

-321 AQYKQ
+321 VQYKQ

-346 SISDPAVGSARQRAE
+346 SNADPSVGSARQKAE

-369 FKQWEEAIEQQRT
+369 FEQWEVEIEKQRT
-382 VINTVNNRLTGMI
+382 AINTVNSRLTGMM
-395 RTLSYYSD
+395 RTLSFYTD

-415 ASTLKEVDKYLNAYV
+415 ASALKEMDKYLNAYV
-430 WPGNAN
+430 WSGAAN
-436 LLDGEAKVMDT
+436 VLDSEARMLDT

-454 RKEMEKKAKNKL
+454 RKKMEKEAKNKL
-466 KQAYQVIEM
+466 KQAYRIIEV
-475 LSKGT
+475 LSKGK
-480 QSAEQFKE
+480 QSAEQFQK
-488 LEQYYDESISF
+488 LEQYYSESIAF
-499 NQSASSASVSADLSY
+499 NQSTSGSSVTADLSY
-514 DTYEA
+514 DTYDA

-563 GGLAS
+563 GSLAG
-568 SGGNAAQILGDQLEL
+568 SGANVGNAAQVLGDQLEVS
-583 NNQEVEYILYGFH
+583 NQEVEYILYGFH

-641 GVEKAIEDMNMLAQ
+641 GIEKAIEDMIMLAQ

-705 ERQTYARGEVRNG
+705 ERQTYAEGEVRNG
-718 MQLWF
+718 MRLWF

-730 LGTASKKGESIE
+730 LGTASKEGESIK

>member
-1 MDRTASKEAGN
+1 M
-12 GNGLEGRKRVFGKG
+12 FGKG
-26 RNKKDGEAGAVT
+26 HNTKDGESGAVT

-63 LHVQTERLA
+63 LHVQTERLT

-78 VMSAYDPALQKEYG
+78 VMSAYDPTLQQEYG

-98 SSGEQVMAKVLNDS
+98 GGGEQIMVKVLNDS
-112 VKRTPRAGSL
+112 ARRTARAETL
-122 PLMNTKLDSS
+122 PLMNMKLDSS
-132 SLQLERELGKYPI
+132 SLHMERELGKYAI

-150 REEMKYKAPVD
+150 REEMKYKAPAD

-193 YDKREAKLDDM
+193 YDRREAKLDDM
-204 LDKQRQA
+204 LEKQRKA
-211 GAHMET
+211 GAYMEE

-225 RGVYMPNLYIW
+225 RGTYMPNQYIW
-236 DPLEVVADIASQYK
+236 DSLEVVADIAAQYK

-257 DNQQSVDDVKIMQ
+257 DNKKSVDDVKIMQ
-270 MQKYTRKAGSALDHL
+270 MEKYARRARAALDRL
-285 QQAMA
+285 RQIMV

-303 KEPLNEARQI
+303 KEPLNEAQQI

-335 VSAAPTPSGGG
+335 VSAAPTPSGAG
-346 SISDPAVGSARQRAE
+346 SNADPSVGSARQKAE

-369 FKQWEEAIEQQRT
+369 FEQWEAEIEKQRT
-382 VINTVNNRLTGMI
+382 SINTANNRITNMMRI
-395 RTLSYYSD
+395 LSFYTD
-403 PFLNADMLKQEV
+403 PFLNPDMLKQEV
-415 ASTLKEVDKYLNAYV
+415 ASTLKEIDKYLSAYA
-430 WPGNAN
+430 WTGPAN
-436 LLDGEAKVMDT
+436 VLDGEAKMMDT

-454 RKEMEKKAKNKL
+454 RKKMEKEAKNKL
-466 KQAYQVIEM
+466 KQAYRIIEV
-475 LSKGT
+475 LSKGK
-480 QSAEQFKE
+480 QSAEQFKN
-488 LEQYYDESISF
+488 LERYYNESISF
-499 NQSASSASVSADLSY
+499 NQSTSSPSVSSDLPY
-514 DTYEA
+514 DTYDA

-527 DGLYGAASGLLTQLG
+527 DGLYGSASNLLTQLG

-563 GGLAS
+563 GSLAG
-568 SGGNAAQILGDQLEL
+568 SGGNVGNAAQILGDQLEV

-641 GVEKAIEDMNMLAQ
+641 GVEKAIEDMIMLAQ
-655 KGYVPLSDFL
+655 KGDVPLSDFL

-705 ERQTYARGEVRNG
+705 ERQTYATGEVKNG
-718 MQLWF
+718 MRLWF

-730 LGTASKKGESIE
+730 LGTASKEGESIK

>member
-1 MDRTASKEAGN
+1 M
-12 GNGLEGRKRVFGKG
+12 FGTG
-26 RNKKDGEAGAVT
+26 SNAKDGESGAVT

-63 LHVQTERLA
+63 LHVQTERLT

-78 VMSAYDPALQKEYG
+78 VMSAYDPALQQDYG

-98 SSGEQVMAKVLNDS
+98 SSGEQIMAKVLNDS
-112 VKRTPRAGSL
+112 AKRTPHANTL

-132 SLQLERELGKYPI
+132 SLHMERELGKYAI

-161 FTFEVLEKL
+161 FTVEVLEKL

-204 LDKQRQA
+204 LEKQREA
-211 GAHMET
+211 GAYMEE

-225 RGVYMPNLYIW
+225 RGAYIPNQYIW
-236 DPLEVVADIASQYK
+236 DSLEVVADIAAQYK

-257 DNQQSVDDVKIMQ
+257 DNKKSVDDVKMMQ
-270 MQKYTRKAGSALDHL
+270 IEKYARRARSALDL
-285 QQAMA
+285 LGQAMIKI
-290 QAGEEHDK
+290 GEEHDK
-298 LLLEA
+298 LLVEA

-313 NEEMRKVI
+313 NEEMRQVI

-335 VSAAPTPSGGG
+335 VSAAPTPSGG
-346 SISDPAVGSARQRAE
+346 SSSADPSVGSARQKAD
-361 DLLIPDKE
+361 DLLIPDME
-369 FKQWEEAIEQQRT
+369 FDQMEATIEKQRT
-382 VINTVNNRLTGMI
+382 AIHTVNNRLTSMI
-395 RTLSYYSD
+395 RTLSFYTD
-403 PFLNADMLKQEV
+403 PNLNTDMFRQEV
-415 ASTLKEVDKYLNAYV
+415 ISTLKEMDKYLNAYAWTGPSNV
-430 WPGNAN
+430 
-436 LLDGEAKVMDT
+436 LDDEARAMDT

-454 RKEMEKKAKNKL
+454 RKKMEKEAKKKL
-466 KQAYQVIEM
+466 KQAYQIIEM

-480 QSAEQFKE
+480 QSAGQFQK
-488 LEQYYDESISF
+488 LEQYYNESISF
-499 NQSASSASVSADLSY
+499 NQSASSPSVAADLSY
-514 DTYEA
+514 DTYDA

-542 DEFYQNEY
+542 DEFFQNEY
-550 ALSYFHHVDFSRF
+550 ALSYFNHVDFSRF
-563 GGLAS
+563 GSLAG
-568 SGGNAAQILGDQLEL
+568 SGGNVGNATQILGDQLEL

-596 NPTGNLASAYGEI
+596 NSTGNLASAYGEI
-609 FAMRLAIRTM
+609 FAMRLSIRTM

-641 GVEKAIEDMNMLAQ
+641 GVEKAIEDMIMLAQ

-705 ERQTYARGEVRNG
+705 ERQTYARGEVKNG
-718 MQLWF
+718 MRLWF

-730 LGTASKKGESIE
+730 LGTASEEGESIK

>member
-1 MDRTASKEAGN
+1 M
-12 GNGLEGRKRVFGKG
+12 FGKG
-26 RNKKDGEAGAVT
+26 RNTKDGESGAVT

-63 LHVQTERLA
+63 LHVQTERLT

-78 VMSAYDPALQKEYG
+78 VMSAYDPALQQEYG

-98 SSGEQVMAKVLNDS
+98 GGGEQIMVKVLNDS
-112 VKRTPRAGSL
+112 ARRTARAETL
-122 PLMNTKLDSS
+122 PLMNMKLDSS
-132 SLQLERELGKYPI
+132 SLQMERELGKYAI

-161 FTFEVLEKL
+161 FTMEVLEKL

-193 YDKREAKLDDM
+193 YDRREAKLDDM
-204 LDKQRQA
+204 LEKQRKA
-211 GAHMET
+211 GAYMEE

-225 RGVYMPNLYIW
+225 RGTYMPNQYIW
-236 DPLEVVADIASQYK
+236 DPLEVVADIAAQYK

-257 DNQQSVDDVKIMQ
+257 DNKKSVDDVKIMQ
-270 MQKYTRKAGSALDHL
+270 MEKYARRARKALDRL
-285 QQAMA
+285 RQVMVQT
-290 QAGEEHDK
+290 GEEHDK
-298 LLLEA
+298 LLLQA

-321 AQYKQ
+321 VQYKQ

-335 VSAAPTPSGGG
+335 VSAAPTPSGAG
-346 SISDPAVGSARQRAE
+346 SNADPSVGSARQRAE
-361 DLLIPDKE
+361 DLLVPSNE
-369 FKQWEEAIEQQRT
+369 FEQWEAEIEKQRI
-382 VINTVNNRLTGMI
+382 VINTANNRITSMM
-395 RTLSYYSD
+395 RTLSFYTD

-415 ASTLKEVDKYLNAYV
+415 ASTLKEIDKYLNAYA
-430 WPGNAN
+430 WAGPAN
-436 LLDGEAKVMDT
+436 VLDGEARTMDT

-454 RKEMEKKAKNKL
+454 RKKMEREAKNKL
-466 KQAYQVIEM
+466 KQAYRIIEV
-475 LSKGT
+475 LSKGK
-480 QSAEQFKE
+480 QSAEQFRVV
-488 LEQYYDESISF
+488 EQYYNESISF
-499 NQSASSASVSADLSY
+499 NQSSSSPSVSADLSY
-514 DTYEA
+514 DTYDA
-519 AGASMDSM
+519 AGNSMDSM
-527 DGLYGAASGLLTQLG
+527 DGLYEAASNLLTQLG

-550 ALSYFHHVDFSRF
+550 ALSYFRHVDFSRF
-563 GGLAS
+563 GNLAG
-568 SGGNAAQILGDQLEL
+568 SGGNVGNAAQILGDQLDV

-596 NPTGNLASAYGEI
+596 NPTGNLAAAYGEI

-641 GVEKAIEDMNMLAQ
+641 GVEKAIEDMIMLAQ
-655 KGYVPLSDFL
+655 KGDVPLSDFL

-705 ERQTYARGEVRNG
+705 ERRTYAKGEVKNG
-718 MQLWF
+718 MRLWF

-730 LGTASKKGESIE
+730 LGTASKEGESIK

>member
-1 MDRTASKEAGN
+1 M
-12 GNGLEGRKRVFGKG
+12 FGKG
-26 RNKKDGEAGAVT
+26 RRNAKDGESGAVT

-63 LHVQTERLA
+63 LHVQTERLT

-78 VMSAYDPALQKEYG
+78 VMSAYDPALQQDYG

-98 SSGEQVMAKVLNDS
+98 SSGEQIMVKVLNDS
-112 VKRTPRAGSL
+112 AKRTSRADTL
-122 PLMNTKLDSS
+122 PLMNTKLDLS
-132 SLQLERELGKYPI
+132 SLHMERELGKYAI

-161 FTFEVLEKL
+161 FTVEVLEKL

-193 YDKREAKLDDM
+193 YDKREARLDDM
-204 LDKQRQA
+204 LEKQREA
-211 GAHMET
+211 GAYMEE

-225 RGVYMPNLYIW
+225 RGAYIPNQYIW
-236 DPLEVVADIASQYK
+236 DSLEVVADIAAQYK

-257 DNQQSVDDVKIMQ
+257 DNKLSVDDVKIMQ
-270 MQKYTRKAGSALDHL
+270 MQEYARRARSALDRL
-285 QQAMA
+285 SQAMTKI
-290 QAGEEHDK
+290 GEEHDK
-298 LLLEA
+298 LLVEA

-313 NEEMRKVI
+313 NEEMRQVI

-335 VSAAPTPSGGG
+335 VSAAPTPSGG
-346 SISDPAVGSARQRAE
+346 SSSADPSVGSARQKAD

-369 FKQWEEAIEQQRT
+369 FDQMEATIEKQRT
-382 VINTVNNRLTGMI
+382 AIHTVNNRLTSMI
-395 RTLSYYSD
+395 RTLSFYTD
-403 PFLNADMLKQEV
+403 PNLNADMFRQEV
-415 ASTLKEVDKYLNAYV
+415 ISTLKEMDKYLNAYAWSGPSNV
-430 WPGNAN
+430 
-436 LLDGEAKVMDT
+436 LDDEARAMDT

-454 RKEMEKKAKNKL
+454 RKKMEKEAKNKL
-466 KQAYQVIEM
+466 KQAYRIIEM

-480 QSAEQFKE
+480 QSAGQFQK
-488 LEQYYDESISF
+488 LEQYYNESISF
-499 NQSASSASVSADLSY
+499 NQSASSPSVSADLSY
-514 DTYEA
+514 DTYDA
-519 AGASMDSM
+519 VGASMDSM

-542 DEFYQNEY
+542 DEFFQNEY
-550 ALSYFHHVDFSRF
+550 ALSYFNHVDFSRF
-563 GGLAS
+563 GSLAG
-568 SGGNAAQILGDQLEL
+568 SGGSVGNASQILGDQLEL

-641 GVEKAIEDMNMLAQ
+641 GVEKAIEDMIMLAQ

-705 ERQTYARGEVRNG
+705 ERQTYARGEVKNG
-718 MQLWF
+718 MRLLF

-730 LGTASKKGESIE
+730 LGTASEEGESIK

>member
-1 MDRTASKEAGN
+1 M
-12 GNGLEGRKRVFGKG
+12 FGKG
-26 RNKKDGEAGAVT
+26 RNAKDSELGAVT

-63 LHVQTERLA
+63 LHVQTERLT

-78 VMSAYDPALQKEYG
+78 VMSAYDPALQQDYG

-98 SSGEQVMAKVLNDS
+98 SSGEQIMVKVLNDS
-112 VKRTPRAGSL
+112 AKRTPRADTL

-132 SLQLERELGKYPI
+132 SLHMERELGKYAI

-161 FTFEVLEKL
+161 FTVEVLEKL

-204 LDKQRQA
+204 LEKQREA
-211 GAHMET
+211 GAYMEE

-225 RGVYMPNLYIW
+225 RGAYIPNQYIW
-236 DPLEVVADIASQYK
+236 DSLEVVADIAAQYK

-257 DNQQSVDDVKIMQ
+257 DNKKSVDDVKIMQ
-270 MQKYTRKAGSALDHL
+270 MAKYARRARSALDRL
-285 QQAMA
+285 GQAMTKI
-290 QAGEEHDK
+290 GEEHDK
-298 LLLEA
+298 LLVEA

-313 NEEMRKVI
+313 NEEMRQVI

-335 VSAAPTPSGGG
+335 VSAAPTLSGG
-346 SISDPAVGSARQRAE
+346 SSSADPSVGSARQKAD

-369 FKQWEEAIEQQRT
+369 FDQMETTIEKQRIAIH
-382 VINTVNNRLTGMI
+382 TVNNRLTSMI
-395 RTLSYYSD
+395 RTLSFYTD
-403 PFLNADMLKQEV
+403 PNLNTDMFRQEV
-415 ASTLKEVDKYLNAYV
+415 ISTLKEMDKYLNAYAWSGPSNV
-430 WPGNAN
+430 
-436 LLDGEAKVMDT
+436 LDDEARAMDT

-454 RKEMEKKAKNKL
+454 RKKMEKEAKNKL
-466 KQAYQVIEM
+466 KQAYQIIEM

-480 QSAEQFKE
+480 QSAGQFQK
-488 LEQYYDESISF
+488 LEQYYNESISF
-499 NQSASSASVSADLSY
+499 NQSASSPSVSADLSY
-514 DTYEA
+514 DTYDA

-527 DGLYGAASGLLTQLG
+527 DSLYGAASGLLTQLG
-542 DEFYQNEY
+542 DEFFQNEY
-550 ALSYFHHVDFSRF
+550 ALSYFNHVDFSRF
-563 GGLAS
+563 GSLAGS
-568 SGGNAAQILGDQLEL
+568 GGSGGNAAQILGDQLEL

-641 GVEKAIEDMNMLAQ
+641 GVEKAIEDMIMLAQ

-705 ERQTYARGEVRNG
+705 ERQTYARGEVKNG
-718 MQLWF
+718 MRLWF

-730 LGTASKKGESIE
+730 LGTASEEGESIK

>member
-1 MDRTASKEAGN
+1 MF
-12 GNGLEGRKRVFGKG
+12 GRG
-26 RNKKDGEAGAVT
+26 RNAKDGESGAVT

-63 LHVQTERLA
+63 LHVQTERLT

-78 VMSAYDPALQKEYG
+78 VMSAYDPTLQQDYG

-98 SSGEQVMAKVLNDS
+98 SSGEQIMVKVLNDS
-112 VKRTPRAGSL
+112 AKRTSRADTL
-122 PLMNTKLDSS
+122 PLMNMKLESS
-132 SLQLERELGKYPI
+132 SLHMERELGKYAI

-161 FTFEVLEKL
+161 FTVEVLEKL

-204 LDKQRQA
+204 LEKQREA
-211 GAHMET
+211 GAYMEE

-225 RGVYMPNLYIW
+225 RGAYIPNQYIW
-236 DPLEVVADIASQYK
+236 DSLEVVADIAAQYK

-257 DNQQSVDDVKIMQ
+257 DNKKSVDDVKIMQ
-270 MQKYTRKAGSALDHL
+270 IEKYASRARLALDRL
-285 QQAMA
+285 GQAMTKV
-290 QAGEEHDK
+290 GKEHDE
-298 LLLEA
+298 LLVEA

-313 NEEMRKVI
+313 NEEMRQVI

-335 VSAAPTPSGGG
+335 VSAAPTPSGG
-346 SISDPAVGSARQRAE
+346 SSSADPSVGSARQKAD

-369 FKQWEEAIEQQRT
+369 FDQMEATIEKQRT
-382 VINTVNNRLTGMI
+382 AIHTVNNRLTSMI
-395 RTLSYYSD
+395 RTLSFYTD
-403 PFLNADMLKQEV
+403 PNFNTDMFRQEV
-415 ASTLKEVDKYLNAYV
+415 ISTLKEMDQYLNAYAWSGPSNV
-430 WPGNAN
+430 
-436 LLDGEAKVMDT
+436 LDDEARAMDT

-454 RKEMEKKAKNKL
+454 RKKMEKEAKNKL
-466 KQAYQVIEM
+466 KQAYRIIEM

-480 QSAEQFKE
+480 QGAGQFQK

-499 NQSASSASVSADLSY
+499 NQSASSPSVSADLSY
-514 DTYEA
+514 DTYDA

-527 DGLYGAASGLLTQLG
+527 DGLYGAASGLLTQMG
-542 DEFYQNEY
+542 DEFFQNEY
-550 ALSYFHHVDFSRF
+550 ALSYFNHVDFSRF
-563 GGLAS
+563 GSLAG
-568 SGGNAAQILGDQLEL
+568 SGRSVGNAAQILGDQLEL

-641 GVEKAIEDMNMLAQ
+641 GVEKAIEDMIMLAQ

-705 ERQTYARGEVRNG
+705 ERQTYARGEVKNG
-718 MQLWF
+718 MRLLF

-730 LGTASKKGESIE
+730 LGTASEEGESIK

>member
-1 MDRTASKEAGN
+1 M
-12 GNGLEGRKRVFGKG
+12 
-26 RNKKDGEAGAVT
+26 
-38 VFLIL
+38 
-43 ILAVMFGF
+43 AVMFGF

-63 LHVQTERLA
+63 LHVQTERLT

-78 VMSAYDPALQKEYG
+78 VMSAYEPALQQEYG

-98 SSGEQVMAKVLNDS
+98 GGGEQIMVKVLNDS
-112 VKRTPRAGSL
+112 TRRTARAETL
-122 PLMNTKLDSS
+122 PLMNMKLDSS
-132 SLQLERELGKYPI
+132 SLQMERELGKYVI

-161 FTFEVLEKL
+161 FTMEVLEKL

-193 YDKREAKLDDM
+193 YDRREAKLDDM
-204 LDKQRQA
+204 LEKQRKA
-211 GAHMET
+211 GAYMEE

-225 RGVYMPNLYIW
+225 SGTYMPNQYIW
-236 DPLEVVADIASQYK
+236 DPLEVVADIAAQYK

-257 DNQQSVDDVKIMQ
+257 DNKKSVDDVKIMQ
-270 MQKYTRKAGSALDHL
+270 MEKYARRARIALDRL
-285 QQAMA
+285 RQVMVQT
-290 QAGEEHDK
+290 GEEHDK

-321 AQYKQ
+321 VQYKQ

-335 VSAAPTPSGGG
+335 VSAAPTPSGAG
-346 SISDPAVGSARQRAE
+346 SNADPSVGSARQRAE
-361 DLLIPDKE
+361 DLLVPNNE
-369 FKQWEEAIEQQRT
+369 FEQWEAEIEKQRT
-382 VINTVNNRLTGMI
+382 AINAANNRVTSMM
-395 RTLSYYSD
+395 RTLSFYTD

-415 ASTLKEVDKYLNAYV
+415 ASTLKEIDKYLNTYA
-430 WPGNAN
+430 WAGPAN
-436 LLDGEAKVMDT
+436 VLDGEARTMDT

-454 RKEMEKKAKNKL
+454 RKKMEKEAKNKL
-466 KQAYQVIEM
+466 KQAYRIIEV
-475 LSKGT
+475 LSKGK
-480 QSAEQFKE
+480 QSAEQFRVV
-488 LEQYYDESISF
+488 EQYYNESISF
-499 NQSASSASVSADLSY
+499 NQSSSSPSVSADLSY
-514 DTYEA
+514 DTYDA
-519 AGASMDSM
+519 AGDSMDSM
-527 DGLYGAASGLLTQLG
+527 DGLYEAASNLLTQLG

-563 GGLAS
+563 GNLAG
-568 SGGNAAQILGDQLEL
+568 SGGNVGNAAQILGDQLEV

-641 GVEKAIEDMNMLAQ
+641 GVEKAIEDMIMLAQ
-655 KGYVPLSDFL
+655 KGDVPLSDFL

-705 ERQTYARGEVRNG
+705 ERRTYAKGEVKNG
-718 MQLWF
+718 MRLWF
-723 LPGVMKM
+723 LPEVMKM
-730 LGTASKKGESIE
+730 LGTASKEGESIK

>member
-1 MDRTASKEAGN
+1 M
-12 GNGLEGRKRVFGKG
+12 FGKG
-26 RNKKDGEAGAVT
+26 HNTKDGESGAVT

-63 LHVQTERLA
+63 LHVQTERLT

-78 VMSAYDPALQKEYG
+78 VMSAYDPTLQQEYG

-98 SSGEQVMAKVLNDS
+98 GGGEQIMVKVLNDS
-112 VKRTPRAGSL
+112 ARRTARADTL

-132 SLQLERELGKYPI
+132 SLQMERELGKYAI

-193 YDKREAKLDDM
+193 YDRREAKLDDM
-204 LDKQRQA
+204 LEKQRKA
-211 GAHMET
+211 GAYMEE

-225 RGVYMPNLYIW
+225 RGTYMPNQYIW
-236 DPLEVVADIASQYK
+236 DPLEVVADIAAQYK

-257 DNQQSVDDVKIMQ
+257 DNKKSVDDVKIMQ
-270 MQKYTRKAGSALDHL
+270 MEKYARRARAALDRL
-285 QQAMA
+285 RQIMV

-321 AQYKQ
+321 VQYKQ

-335 VSAAPTPSGGG
+335 VSAAPTPSGAG
-346 SISDPAVGSARQRAE
+346 SNADPSVGSARQKAE

-369 FKQWEEAIEQQRT
+369 FEQWEAEIEKQRT
-382 VINTVNNRLTGMI
+382 SINTANNRITSMM
-395 RTLSYYSD
+395 RTLSFYTD

-415 ASTLKEVDKYLNAYV
+415 ASTLKEIDKYLNAYA
-430 WPGNAN
+430 WAGPAN
-436 LLDGEAKVMDT
+436 VLDGEAKMMDT

-454 RKEMEKKAKNKL
+454 RKKMEKEAKNKL
-466 KQAYQVIEM
+466 KQAYRIIEV
-475 LSKGT
+475 LSKGK
-480 QSAEQFKE
+480 QSAGQFQN
-488 LEQYYDESISF
+488 LERYYKESISF
-499 NQSASSASVSADLSY
+499 NQSTSSPSVSADLPY
-514 DTYEA
+514 DTYDA

-527 DGLYGAASGLLTQLG
+527 DGLYGSASNLLTQLG

-563 GGLAS
+563 GSLAG
-568 SGGNAAQILGDQLEL
+568 SGGNVGNAAQILGDQLEV

-641 GVEKAIEDMNMLAQ
+641 GVEKAIEDMIMLAQ
-655 KGYVPLSDFL
+655 KGDVPLSDFL

-705 ERQTYARGEVRNG
+705 ERQTYATGEVKNG
-718 MQLWF
+718 MRLWF

-730 LGTASKKGESIE
+730 LGTASKEGESIK

>member
-1 MDRTASKEAGN
+1 M
-12 GNGLEGRKRVFGKG
+12 FGKG
-26 RNKKDGEAGAVT
+26 RNAKDSELGAVT

-63 LHVQTERLA
+63 LHVQTERLT

-78 VMSAYDPALQKEYG
+78 VMSAYDPALQQDYG

-98 SSGEQVMAKVLNDS
+98 SSGEQIMVKVLNDS
-112 VKRTPRAGSL
+112 AKRTPRADTL

-132 SLQLERELGKYPI
+132 SLHMERELGKYAV

-161 FTFEVLEKL
+161 FTVEVLEKL

-204 LDKQRQA
+204 LEKQREA
-211 GAHMET
+211 GAYMEE

-225 RGVYMPNLYIW
+225 RGAYIPNQYIW
-236 DPLEVVADIASQYK
+236 DSLEVVADIAAQYK

-257 DNQQSVDDVKIMQ
+257 DNKKSVDDVKIMQ
-270 MQKYTRKAGSALDHL
+270 MAKYARRARSALDRL
-285 QQAMA
+285 GQAMTKI
-290 QAGEEHDK
+290 GEEHDK
-298 LLLEA
+298 LLVEA

-313 NEEMRKVI
+313 NEEMRQVI

-335 VSAAPTPSGGG
+335 VSAAPTPSGG
-346 SISDPAVGSARQRAE
+346 SSSADPSVGSARQKAD

-369 FKQWEEAIEQQRT
+369 FDQMETTIEKQRIAIH
-382 VINTVNNRLTGMI
+382 TVNNRLTSMI
-395 RTLSYYSD
+395 RTLSFYTD
-403 PFLNADMLKQEV
+403 PNLNTDMFRQEV
-415 ASTLKEVDKYLNAYV
+415 ISTLKEMDKYLNTYAWSGPSNV
-430 WPGNAN
+430 
-436 LLDGEAKVMDT
+436 LDDEARAMDT

-454 RKEMEKKAKNKL
+454 RKKMEKEAKTKL
-466 KQAYQVIEM
+466 KQAYQIIEM

-480 QSAEQFKE
+480 QSAGQFQK
-488 LEQYYDESISF
+488 LEQYYNESISF
-499 NQSASSASVSADLSY
+499 NQSASSPSISADLSY
-514 DTYEA
+514 DTYDA

-527 DGLYGAASGLLTQLG
+527 DSLYGAASGLLTQLG
-542 DEFYQNEY
+542 DEFFQNEY
-550 ALSYFHHVDFSRF
+550 ALSYFNHVDFSRF
-563 GGLAS
+563 GSLAGS
-568 SGGNAAQILGDQLEL
+568 GGSGGNAAQILGDQLEL

-641 GVEKAIEDMNMLAQ
+641 GVEKAIEDMIMLAQ

-705 ERQTYARGEVRNG
+705 ERQTYARGEVKNG
-718 MQLWF
+718 MRLWF

-730 LGTASKKGESIE
+730 LGTASEEGESIK

>member
-1 MDRTASKEAGN
+1 M
-12 GNGLEGRKRVFGKG
+12 FGKG
-26 RNKKDGEAGAVT
+26 RNAKDSELGAVT

-63 LHVQTERLA
+63 LHVQTERLT

-78 VMSAYDPALQKEYG
+78 VMSAYDPALQQDYG

-98 SSGEQVMAKVLNDS
+98 SSGEQIMVKVLNDS
-112 VKRTPRAGSL
+112 AKRTPRADTL

-132 SLQLERELGKYPI
+132 SLHMERELGKYAI

-161 FTFEVLEKL
+161 FTVEVLEKL

-204 LDKQRQA
+204 LEKQREA
-211 GAHMET
+211 GAYMEE

-225 RGVYMPNLYIW
+225 RGAYIPNQYIW
-236 DPLEVVADIASQYK
+236 DSLEVVADIAAQYK

-257 DNQQSVDDVKIMQ
+257 DNKKSVDDVKIMQ
-270 MQKYTRKAGSALDHL
+270 IEKYARRARSALDRL
-285 QQAMA
+285 GQAMTKV
-290 QAGEEHDK
+290 GKEHDE
-298 LLLEA
+298 LLVEA

-313 NEEMRKVI
+313 NEEMRQVI

-335 VSAAPTPSGGG
+335 VSAAPTPSGGSSSADP
-346 SISDPAVGSARQRAE
+346 SIGSARQKAD

-369 FKQWEEAIEQQRT
+369 FDQMEATIEKQRIAIH
-382 VINTVNNRLTGMI
+382 TVNNRLTSMI
-395 RTLSYYSD
+395 RTLSFYTD
-403 PFLNADMLKQEV
+403 PNLNTDMFRQEV
-415 ASTLKEVDKYLNAYV
+415 ISTLKEMDQYLNAYAWSGPSNV
-430 WPGNAN
+430 
-436 LLDGEAKVMDT
+436 LDGEARAMDT

-454 RKEMEKKAKNKL
+454 RKKMEKEAKSKL
-466 KQAYQVIEM
+466 KQAYQIIEM
-475 LSKGT
+475 LSKGS
-480 QSAEQFKE
+480 QSAGPFQK
-488 LEQYYDESISF
+488 LEQYYNESISF
-499 NQSASSASVSADLSY
+499 NQSASSPSVSADLSY
-514 DTYEA
+514 DTYDA

-542 DEFYQNEY
+542 DEFFQNEY
-550 ALSYFHHVDFSRF
+550 ALSYFNHVDFSRF
-563 GGLAS
+563 GSLAG
-568 SGGNAAQILGDQLEL
+568 SGGRVGNTAQILGDQLEL

-641 GVEKAIEDMNMLAQ
+641 GVEKAIEDMIMLAQ

-705 ERQTYARGEVRNG
+705 ERQTYVRGEVKNG
-718 MQLWF
+718 MRLLF

-730 LGTASKKGESIE
+730 LGTASEEGESIK